1 MPGRPPQ
8 GRRSPLGQIVQWRDK
23 PYHVIGVVRDLL
35 DRSPYQEPGPEI
47 FHISGN
53 QRSWAVVLRVAPN
66 LAMTQALARIKAV
79 YARYEP
85 LYPVEYKFVD
95 QEYARKFGD
104 EVRIG
109 RLSLLF
115 TLFAVGIS
123 CLGLFGMASYMAEQ
137 RRKEIGIRKVL
148 GASTFSLWRLLTKEF
163 LALVTLALLIAIP
176 LAGFGMHK
184 WLQQFPYR
192 TGLAWWI
199 FASAAAGA
207 LLITFATIS
216 YQTIKAALTNPTTSL
231 RSE

>member
-1 MPGRPPQ
+1 
-8 GRRSPLGQIVQWRDK
+8 
-23 PYHVIGVVRDLL
+23 
-35 DRSPYQEPGPEI
+35 
-47 FHISGN
+47 
-53 QRSWAVVLRVAPN
+53 
-66 LAMTQALARIKAV
+66 MTQALARIKAV